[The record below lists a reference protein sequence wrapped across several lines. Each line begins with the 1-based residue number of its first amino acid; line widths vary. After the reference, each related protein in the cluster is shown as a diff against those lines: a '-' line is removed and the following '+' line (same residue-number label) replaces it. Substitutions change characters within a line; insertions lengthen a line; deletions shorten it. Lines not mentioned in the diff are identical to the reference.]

1 MTMPQTEA
9 GGDAKAVGV
18 PIQEAVLTRTVRA
31 QPHALLDTTAMGALV
46 VLGEVELG
54 VGRPDILL
62 LNLDLHTLALRRA
75 ARLRLAN
82 LTEARALGARMS
94 GDMAGVGVSA
104 RHARQLLGHL
114 SAIGWLD
121 SLSRVVWDSML
132 IEAKVKDWGT
142 GVRQLNLCALGR
154 AQRRPAAARG
164 CG

>member
-1 MTMPQTEA
+1 MPRLWESP
-9 GGDAKAVGV
+9 G
-18 PIQEAVLTRTVRA
+18 IQEAVLTRTVRA

-46 VLGEVELG
+46 VLGEVQLG

-75 ARLRLAN
+75 AKLRLAN

-114 SAIGWLD
+114 SAIGWLTTRCRGWCGTRC
-121 SLSRVVWDSML
+121 SSRPRS
-132 IEAKVKDWGT
+132 KT
-142 GVRQLNLCALGR
+142 GEPVYGN
-154 AQRRPAAARG
+154 
-164 CG
+164 